1 MSEPLQQHTEKIDTT
16 PSSDGQRSAAL
27 AAALQQ
33 TATDIRASLEGSS
46 IEVLSSA
53 AIREE
58 RLRPLR
64 EQYYQRQE
72 VRALAKS
79 DEGILTARSGN
90 ADATDMVAAHIKRTE
105 DVSMLFLREAEAECA
120 QADIDLPK
128 TRVLLHLAYSYA
140 KSLSAGKHNHP
151 GAMQALQAWQ
161 ADLAARNPAAV
172 GRLVQTYVQSVLA
185 EAAEEKPDHIWMGQW
200 IALCTGFAPALTE
213 QLAQTL
219 QAAITKRCEYFVAKV
234 EAELAKPRP
243 DRSIISMNIIV
254 PPKYYDQ
261 LPPGSTI
268 PNRVKELEER
278 IAAL

>member
-1 MSEPLQQHTEKIDTT
+1 MSEPLQQHEEKIDTT
-16 PSSDGQRSAAL
+16 PPSDGQRSAAL

-33 TATDIRASLEGSS
+33 TATDIRASLEGNS
-46 IEVLSSA
+46 IEVLPST

-64 EQYYQRQE
+64 EQNYKRPE
-72 VRALAKS
+72 VLALSKS
-79 DEGILTARSGN
+79 DRDILAGRTDGDLNEARIE
-90 ADATDMVAAHIKRTE
+90 AAAAVCE
-105 DVSMLFLREAEAECA
+105 LFFHEAEEECKKP
-120 QADIDLPK
+120 DIDLPK
-128 TRVLLHLAYSYA
+128 ARVLLHHAYSYA
-140 KSLSAGKHNHP
+140 KSLSAPESKYKDP
-151 GAMQALQAWQ
+151 RAMNALQAWQ
-161 ADLAARNPAAV
+161 TDLAARNPAAV